1 MLNAQRVK
9 LADMLSSGRPACPV
23 CCTAVEM
30 TVYASRSSPY
40 YPSYPTCSGLTDA
53 ISGPLV
59 TALAA
64 GLTRCPVC
72 WLAVEN

>member
-1 MLNAQRVK
+1 
-9 LADMLSSGRPACPV
+9 
-23 CCTAVEM
+23 
-30 TVYASRSSPY
+30 VYASRSSPY
-40 YPSYPTCSGLTDA
+40 YHSYPTCSGLTDA